1 MEALRPEGVMLFT
14 WASSVEEAN
23 AIIARVSRWR

>member
-1 MEALRPEGVMLFT
+1 VMLFT